1 MIALCCW
8 CDTVSVVIPA
18 GNESARPAEGLP
30 VPNSP
35 ADAVRNPAQVSFWLL
50 EPVADAAMTY
60 FYAQLFAMDTEI
72 RAMFPAAMD
81 VQRPAWWMA
90 TVTGIELRGPDI
102 AVLTLQPEQPLNY
115 LPGQHIS
122 VQTPHWPRLWR
133 TYSIANAPRPD
144 GSLRLHVRAVTDGLV
159 SPVLVHQVRAG
170 DPLVLGAPAGAMIA
184 DTQSNRDVLCLA
196 GGTGLAPVK
205 AIIEALISTPNPGRH
220 REIVLDH
227 GARRHQDLYDLAALQ
242 EMELLYP
249 WLQVI
254 PAVSDE
260 PAHDHGTMYGT
271 VPELAAKA
279 TWADREVY
287 ISGPDHMI
295 VKTAR
300 VLRERGAPN
309 RLIHYDLDPKASQG
323 L

>member
-1 MIALCCW
+1 ML
-8 CDTVSVVIPA
+8 
-18 GNESARPAEGLP
+18 
-30 VPNSP
+30 
-35 ADAVRNPAQVSFWLL
+35 
-50 EPVADAAMTY
+50 Y
-60 FYAQLFAMDTEI
+60 Y
-72 RAMFPAAMD
+72 
-81 VQRPAWWMA
+81 
-90 TVTGIELRGPDI
+90 
-102 AVLTLQPEQPLNY
+102 
-115 LPGQHIS
+115 
-122 VQTPHWPRLWR
+122 
-133 TYSIANAPRPD
+133 
-144 GSLRLHVRAVTDGLV
+144 
-159 SPVLVHQVRAG
+159 
-170 DPLVLGAPAGAMIA
+170 
-184 DTQSNRDVLCLA
+184 
-196 GGTGLAPVK
+196 
-205 AIIEALISTPNPGRH
+205 
-220 REIVLDH
+220 
-227 GARRHQDLYDLAALQ
+227 GARRHQDLYDLPALQ

-279 TWADREVY
+279 TWADRDVY